1 MVVVHT
7 CLPCTP
13 SISATQ
19 IEGISVYQ
27 MTLGTHT
34 LLRRL
39 DTDFVNLSPIVTFSN
54 TPYPVLSTI
63 PNATVISRGSAAVKG
78 TWVPLAAAQAYVRD
92 HPLPSGVLDVFLSD
106 TLSERFPPAL
116 QEFARGSD
124 GNGSVGRALG
134 QFGAH
139 FGSTLQA
146 TQLCLSQQNNSQS
159 EASSPRR
166 EPDNII
172 TSLLTPITVPQHKTP
187 DEDVDA
193 TAVTEPLSST
203 EQQMFTELC
212 VTTEWEKDSPAT
224 ATQCE
229 FEPPPLSP
237 LSDCPDGPLD
247 LYQDLAMPQR
257 ELEPERERSGRPLRR
272 SKRVADAMIKAQS
285 RTRSRPRRR
294 T

>member
-1 MVVVHT
+1 
-7 CLPCTP
+7 
-13 SISATQ
+13 
-19 IEGISVYQ
+19 
-27 MTLGTHT
+27 MTLRTQT

-39 DTDFVNLSPIVTFSN
+39 DTDFVNLSPIVAFSN

-92 HPLPSGVLDVFLSD
+92 HPLPDGVLDVFLSD
-106 TLSERFPPAL
+106 ALSERFPPAL
-116 QEFARGSD
+116 QAFARGSD

-146 TQLCLSQQNNSQS
+146 TQLCSG
-159 EASSPRR
+159 SSGSPPRR
-166 EPDNII
+166 EPDSII
-172 TSLLTPITVPQHKTP
+172 TSFLTPISVPQHKIP
-187 DEDVDA
+187 NEDGEA
-193 TAVTEPLSST
+193 TEPLSST
-203 EQQMFTELC
+203 EQQMFRELC
-212 VTTEWEKDSPAT
+212 VTTDWDKDSPAT
-224 ATQCE
+224 ATQCD

-237 LSDCPDGPLD
+237 LSDCPPD
-247 LYQDLAMPQR
+247 A
-257 ELEPERERSGRPLRR
+257 EEPERERERSGRPLRR

-294 T
+294 N

>member
-1 MVVVHT
+1 
-7 CLPCTP
+7 
-13 SISATQ
+13 
-19 IEGISVYQ
+19 
-27 MTLGTHT
+27 MTLKTHT

-39 DTDFVNLSPIVTFSN
+39 DTDFVNLSPIVAFSK

-63 PNATVISRGSAAVKG
+63 PNATLISRGSAAVKG

-92 HPLPSGVLDVFLSD
+92 HPLPHGVLDVFLSD
-106 TLSERFPPAL
+106 ALSERFPPAL

-134 QFGAH
+134 KFGAH

-146 TQLCLSQQNNSQS
+146 TQLCLSQSGQS
-159 EASSPRR
+159 GSSSSPRR

-172 TSLLTPITVPQHKTP
+172 TSFFTPISVPQNKIP
-187 DEDVDA
+187 DSEDA
-193 TAVTEPLSST
+193 NATEPLSST
-203 EQQMFTELC
+203 EQQMFSELC
-212 VTTEWEKDSPAT
+212 VTTDWDKDSPAT
-224 ATQCE
+224 ATQRE
-229 FEPPPLSP
+229 FEPPLSP
-237 LSDCPDGPLD
+237 LSDCPPDVDDDGLPD
-247 LYQDLAMPQR
+247 SDANGDQAMPER
-257 ELEPERERSGRPLRR
+257 ARERERKGRPLRR